1 MSDNATGE
9 TILKYL
15 TQEYLAKREKAAAA
29 LTLLLNNAH
38 HTDQIAECATW
49 LEQLADANK
58 VLEQLKIIMPPQ
70 EQAQQPPPSPGGENE
85 K

>member
-29 LTLLLNNAH
+29 LTLLLNKAH
-38 HTDQIAECATW
+38 HTDQIAECAKW
-49 LEQLADANK
+49 LEELADANG
-58 VLEQLKIIMPPQ
+58 VLEQLKVIMPPAA
-70 EQAQQPPPSPGGENE
+70 EQQPPPPDAESE